1 MLRVEGHKN
10 LYRDPETGAIVN
22 CDTAE
27 YAKYLTIK
35 NKKRSEKD
43 EIENLKSELS
53 EIKSLLQELIN
64 GSK

>member
-1 MLRVEGHKN
+1 MIRVEGHKN

-27 YAKYLTIK
+27 YAKYISIK
-35 NKKRSEKD
+35 NKKQKEKD
-43 EIENLKSELS
+43 EIENLKAELS
-53 EIKSLLQELIN
+53 EIKSLLRELIN